1 MVQVE
6 NKQNGLCG
14 SDRVTL
20 SHLTSHLQLCA
31 PVVDNLPVL
40 SVRLQLQRHKTWV
53 TYTFSRFY
61 NCIWQCHNH
70 FSTNSDLWPCPLNM
84 TYIGSRYAKN
94 QSQNQWN
101 VACFVIC
108 VSIEHTGEPCKTDEL
123 SSMLFGGADTR
134 GNKFN
139 IISFESYCLD
149 TYKLQWSVS
158 TTNVNDEFT
167 AANSGLA
174 VFCHSGYNETCKHWP
189 VECQDYWHASV
200 RIICP
205 QPSVID
211 SNTHAYD
218 WLERLKICQQ
228 TVQKIKQHLIELCY
242 TNI

>member
-1 MVQVE
+1 MTLPFKHDLYRVE
-6 NKQNGLCG
+6 VCQKSKSKSMKCRMFCDLCVYWAHWWALQN
-14 SDRVTL
+14 RWT
-20 SHLTSHLQLCA
+20 
-31 PVVDNLPVL
+31 
-40 SVRLQLQRHKTWV
+40 
-53 TYTFSRFY
+53 
-61 NCIWQCHNH
+61 
-70 FSTNSDLWPCPLNM
+70 
-84 TYIGSRYAKN
+84 
-94 QSQNQWN
+94 
-101 VACFVIC
+101 
-108 VSIEHTGEPCKTDEL
+108 E
-123 SSMLFGGADTR
+123 MLFGGADTR

-158 TTNVNDEFT
+158 TTNVNDKFT
-167 AANSGLA
+167 AANSSLA

-228 TVQKIKQHLIELCY
+228 TVQKIKQHLVELCY